1 MKKKEIKSEFTE
13 YDSVAE
19 LSSAEQK
26 LISEAEQ
33 AAANAYAPYSE
44 FKVGAAVLL
53 ENGKII
59 CGSNQ
64 ENSSYPVGMCAE
76 RVALFAASANNPGIR
91 VTHLVITSSS
101 QNPAAP
107 CGACRQVIAEYET
120 LHNHSISI
128 LLKSST
134 TGKIISANGVKN
146 FLPLM
151 FTRKDLSR

>member
-1 MKKKEIKSEFTE
+1 MKKTEIKSEFTE
-13 YDSVAE
+13 YDSAAE
-19 LSSAEQK
+19 LSVGEQK
-26 LISEAEQ
+26 LIQEAEK

-44 FKVGAAVLL
+44 FKVGAAVFL

-76 RVALFAASANNPGIR
+76 RVALFAASAQNPGVK
-91 VTHLVITSSS
+91 VTHIAITSSS

-107 CGACRQVIAEYET
+107 CGACRQVIAEYEL
-120 LHNHSISI
+120 LHKHSISI

-134 TGKIISANGVKN
+134 SGKIIGADGIKN

-151 FTRKDLSR
+151 FTKKDLGK

>member
-1 MKKKEIKSEFTE
+1 MKKTEIRSEFTE
-13 YDSVAE
+13 YESLAE
-19 LSSAEQK
+19 LSSIEQK
-26 LISEAEQ
+26 LILEAEK
-33 AAANAYAPYSE
+33 AAKDAYAPYSE

-64 ENSSYPVGMCAE
+64 ENSSYPLGLCAE
-76 RVALFAASANNPGIR
+76 RVALFAASAQNPGVKI
-91 VTHLVITSSS
+91 THIAVTSSS

-120 LHNHSISI
+120 LHIQPIGI
-128 LLKSST
+128 LLQSSSS
-134 TGKIISANGVKN
+134 GKIISANGIKN

-151 FTRKDLSR
+151 FTRKDLEK